1 MNGTAGT
8 GQSTGPL
15 AAIRAQFPNWRWWR
29 SDAGRLWATRTDRR
43 GRPSGAPAEWA
54 MTVDGDTP
62 SDLRDAIVRQEQ
74 LPEDSG

>member
-1 MNGTAGT
+1 VS
-8 GQSTGPL
+8 GQNYGPL
-15 AAIRAQFPNWRWWR
+15 AAIRRQFPNWRPWR

-62 SDLRDAIVRQEQ
+62 SDLREAIAEQEN
-74 LPEDSG
+74 LKDSG